1 MVRAIP
7 FSLTTSPAVAG
18 SMSMRFAL
26 AVALIHS
33 TLAWAG
39 PVEAPAVAPGAG
51 DVLRDNPMPAPKPQA
66 PTEAAAS
73 QGADSAPAAS
83 TGLSFVLQS
92 LQVKGSSALGPEQLQ
107 NLVAPYVGKAVAD
120 KELGQIMAALRRAY
134 EQQGLGLVGL
144 GFPAQDVSSGVLT
157 IDVVEPR
164 LGRIQ
169 TPLSRNAPIS
179 AERVQGLL
187 RFFNVKEGQLLN
199 VRDLD
204 RALFALNDLPGVQAK
219 GSMSPAGDEG
229 VYNLTITV
237 QPRRAWDAAI
247 NLDNQGSTFTGA
259 WRAGATLRWNNPL
272 SLGDNLDVRTL
283 WTTGGGVK
291 VGRLAYETPVA
302 YTPVRWSI
310 GASQVD
316 YELRGAFADLSAHGT
331 ARVVD
336 TGVTYPFIR
345 SRAQTLVGRVG
356 YESKT
361 LVDQIDI
368 IDYRDDKQVR
378 SWSAGASYEG
388 RDNWLG
394 GGYVGGT
401 LQWRHG
407 HLSLQDATT
416 LAADQSLGERSTH
429 GSFNKWEAQVS
440 RLQALTR
447 EWSLYAA
454 VSRQWASRN
463 LDSAE
468 KMALGGPNGVRAY
481 AASEGASDQAT
492 LVTTELR
499 WWINA
504 NWTAIALYDWARG
517 QRERRPLSVDGNGLI
532 LRGAGLGASMSYP
545 GWATV
550 KATLAWRGHEV
561 PTGDS
566 RDDRPRLF
574 LSAQHTF

>member
-7 FSLTTSPAVAG
+7 FSSSRSGAV
-18 SMSMRFAL
+18 SMRLAL
-26 AVALIHS
+26 TVALIH
-33 TLAWAG
+33 APQVWAG

-51 DVLRDNPMPAPKPQA
+51 EVLRDNPMPAPKPSS
-66 PTEAAAS
+66 PTESAAPANADNAAA
-73 QGADSAPAAS
+73 AN
-83 TGLSFVLQS
+83 TGMSFVLQS
-92 LQVKGSSALGPEQLQ
+92 LQVKGSSALSAEQLQ
-107 NLVAPYVGKAVAD
+107 SVVAPYVGKAVAD
-120 KELGQIMAALRRAY
+120 KELGQIIAALRRAY

-157 IDVVEPR
+157 IDVVEPH

-229 VYNLTITV
+229 VYNLTVTV

-247 NLDNQGSTFTGA
+247 TLDNQGSTFTGA

-316 YELRGAFADLSAHGT
+316 YDLRGAFADLSAHGT

-345 SRAQTLVGRVG
+345 ARTQTLVGRAG

-361 LVDQIDI
+361 LMDRIDL
-368 IDYRDDKQVR
+368 IDARDDKQVR
-378 SWSAGASYEG
+378 SWSAGMSYEG

-407 HLSLQDATT
+407 HLSLKEAVN
-416 LAADQSLGERSTH
+416 LAADQTLGARATN
-429 GSFNKWEAQVS
+429 GSFNKWEGQLS
-440 RLQALTR
+440 RLQAITR
-447 EWSLYAA
+447 EWSVYAA

-499 WWINA
+499 WWLNA
-504 NWTAIALYDWARG
+504 NWTTFVLYDWARG
-517 QRERRPLSVDGNGLI
+517 QRERRPLTSDGNGLI
-532 LRGAGLGASMSYP
+532 LRGTGLGVSMSYP

-550 KATLAWRGHEV
+550 KATLAWRGHQE
-561 PTGDS
+561 PTSDS
-566 RDDRPRLF
+566 RDDRPRLY

>member
-7 FSLTTSPAVAG
+7 FSLTASPAVAG

-66 PTEAAAS
+66 PTESAAS

-169 TPLSRNAPIS
+169 TPLSRTAPIS

-378 SWSAGASYEG
+378 SWSAGMSYEG

-416 LAADQSLGERSTH
+416 LAADQSLGERSTQ

-468 KMALGGPNGVRAY
+468 KLALGGPNGVRAY

-517 QRERRPLSVDGNGLI
+517 QRERRPLSVDGNSLI